1 MGLRFDPIGGGQFK
15 QALKQL
21 IEIERQPVKNLEV
34 RKQREEARMKLF
46 QDFKTKFTGFDKT
59 LGEFT
64 DFRKFRE
71 LKADLGDGQNYFSVT
86 LDKDRA
92 EPGTYTIQIEQL
104 AARTSVMTNGFENPD
119 EAVLGIGFV
128 VAHLANGDT
137 AEIFVDDANASL
149 RGVETL
155 INRQTNHP
163 VRASVI
169 KDLTDPERP
178 WRLILTAKNDGKD
191 DEIYFPEFYFLDGN
205 EDLYIDGENDAQNA
219 LLALDGFPIESDGNQ
234 IKDFLKG
241 VNLHLKGARPDQPFT
256 LTITEDHQKIAGKVK
271 MLVDQINSILD
282 FINKQ
287 NQVDEKS
294 DTRTTFTGDSS
305 LQSIEYRL
313 RNLVHEG
320 FPVGDPDTDAFKFM
334 FLTELGVEFDKGGQ
348 LTFKEDKFTKAL
360 EGDFE
365 SIAEAITGQWGFA
378 TQLRT
383 VVQGYT
389 QTGSGMLQTREQ
401 GLRQRIKKIDD
412 DIAQKERRIDQ
423 RTEALTAQFARL
435 QASLG
440 GLQRQQQYLQA
451 TLPSAGGG
459 NLVSQLLGGG

>member
-1 MGLRFDPIGGGQFK
+1 MGLRFDPVGGGQFK

-21 IEIERQPVKNLEV
+21 IEVERQPVKNLEV
-34 RKQREEARMKLF
+34 RKQREEARLKLF

-71 LKADLGDGQNYFSVT
+71 LKADLGDGQNFMSVT

-92 EPGTYTIQIEQL
+92 EAGSYTIQIDQL
-104 AARTSVMTNGFENPD
+104 ASRTSVITNGFEDPD
-119 EAVLGIGFV
+119 TAVLGIGFV
-128 VAHLANGDT
+128 VGQLANGET
-137 AEIFVDDANASL
+137 TEIFVDEANSSL

-155 INRQTNHP
+155 INRQPGNP

-178 WRLILTAKNDGKD
+178 WRLILTAKKDGAD
-191 DEIYFPEFYFLDGN
+191 DAVYFPEFYFLDGN
-205 EDLYIDGENDAQNA
+205 EDLYIDNENDAQNA
-219 LLALDGFPIESDGNQ
+219 LLMLDGFPIESDGNQ
-234 IKDFLKG
+234 IKEFLKG
-241 VNLHLKGARPDQPFT
+241 VNVQLKGARPDQPFT

-271 MLVDQINSILD
+271 LLIDQINSILD

-287 NQVDEKS
+287 NQVDDKS
-294 DTRTTFTGDSS
+294 DTRTTFTGDTS

-320 FPVGDPDTDAFKFM
+320 FPVGDPDSDDFKFT

-365 SIAEAITGQWGFA
+365 AIAEVVTGPWGFA
-378 TQLRT
+378 NQLKT
-383 VVQGYT
+383 VIQGYT
-389 QTGSGMLQTREQ
+389 QSGTGLLQTREQ

-412 DIAQKERRIDQ
+412 DITQKERRIDQ
-423 RTEALTAQFARL
+423 RTEALTGQFARL
-435 QASLG
+435 QASLSS
-440 GLQRQQQYLQA
+440 LQRQQQYLQA
-451 TLPSAGGG
+451 TLPSGGGG